1 MTWLLILDDEW
12 EQLDRFGPGDFFA
25 IPGKGLLV
33 GDGKVCLVG
42 RRSGLEGS
50 GGHYDPVGR
59 L

>member
-1 MTWLLILDDEW
+1 MMNGSSSIVLD
-12 EQLDRFGPGDFFA
+12 QVTFFA